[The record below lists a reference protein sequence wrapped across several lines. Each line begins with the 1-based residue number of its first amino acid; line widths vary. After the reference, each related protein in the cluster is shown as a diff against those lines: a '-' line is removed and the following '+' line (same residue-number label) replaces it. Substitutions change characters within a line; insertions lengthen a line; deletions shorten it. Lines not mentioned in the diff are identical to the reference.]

1 MVRRSR
7 FTQFTNEQWER
18 VDPLLPSNEGRKGRP
33 FEDTRRV
40 VEGIVY
46 RIGPGSRG
54 GISQSGSVRG
64 RQCGSGTVDTP
75 SMAPGIAC

>member
-33 FEDTRRV
+33 FEDNRRV

-46 RIGPGSRG
+46 RYRT
-54 GISQSGSVRG
+54 GIPWRDLQSGSVRG